1 MKQRSQSVIRGTR
14 SRRSSIFGIAI
25 GLFLLVFSTLLGLS
39 ALLGFSATALAQDAV
54 EEERS
59 EKEVIEETSAK
70 QLDKVSKEPEAPSPA
85 ASSPAA
91 PLPAGSEREAARI
104 SRRAAREAADAPF
117 IGKPVAQIDLVC
129 DLELCRNPVAVDRFK
144 ELSGLYVGQ
153 NFSSQAQ
160 QRAQER
166 LAKTG
171 FFQTLEFNKELSN
184 DRVIITITARG
195 AVLIRK
201 VSFEGLSPPPFE
213 TDLRKLLIYRP
224 GQAYTKDDNKAD
236 AQLVSLQEVFAREGF
251 FGSKI
256 VMTVEKVGDQEHLVD
271 MTFKVDKGGELAICD
286 IGLRGVRAMRY
297 SRARELLLTSL
308 PFFARRVPLIT
319 PTFTTQDY
327 RAGREALIQHY
338 RRNGYFRARIIDQA
352 AKTDIEKGCV
362 ELLLEINEGPHWQ
375 VNFQG
380 NKLFKKAE
388 LVALLPF
395 IETGYV
401 DSEAISQAEH
411 EIRKLYE
418 TRGYPFTAV
427 TGKEVLVDRDTRS
440 IEFEIVEGP
449 QLQIQDIILH
459 GNEQI
464 ASSTLLKS
472 FGTQRYALLSPGGY
486 LQTDQLL
493 DDFSKIEA
501 AYRQLGYLQA
511 MVVRFSLEA
520 LPSDKAMIVHIF
532 IEEGFRTVAERVD
545 LSGARVVPAGTL
557 LSLLNVSNGNAF
569 VPLSVRADQARLL
582 QHYASIGY
590 PMTQIKTTC
599 RLLNGEEVTCDA
611 PMLPRGCK
619 ATNLVELKPLCGTN
633 NEEHRLSCELIRPEE
648 ECKFEGGAIEPD
660 VRVRH
665 VIEEGPRVRVGEIL
679 LKGNFRTDAN
689 LIYQELPL
697 KTGDRFNVNKV
708 LEGQGNMRSLG
719 LFDSVS
725 IETIGLE
732 DNLDDDGSDTLNVD
746 DERTAALVISVE
758 ESRSRYL
765 DFKFGLEGRDLLGD
779 SRRLLVTGE
788 VQYNDSNLFGYGQ
801 RFRPRVIAAVDAF
814 DLWEVGAD
822 TTQDIGAAQNITGLD
837 YLVGAEL
844 IYTHPRF
851 LKQWT
856 KVDKLYLTIT
866 PFYLLDLLG
875 VANDE
880 VLREEWGLRLEL
892 RKELFELMDRLTLTF
907 GIEAKQ
913 AATWTPNDPMFGKWR
928 LFSPRRSTGKL
939 SPEIT
944 LDRRDSPLNPHE
956 GYHLQ
961 VKPQLVSG
969 DALTQ
974 GAEDAIGDSYLRLN
988 FAASVYFSLWED
1000 LVFGQSF
1007 RFGQIIPLA
1016 GRQTIVP
1023 PDERFF
1029 LGGVGSVRGFPT
1041 NSLGPII
1048 GFQRAPG
1055 GELMLNYNAEI
1066 RFPIVKQWNVY
1077 GATFFDAGL
1086 LTDCFSQA
1094 NNRSSA
1100 NCYRNAFPEDAP
1112 FGNIRTT
1119 VGLGLRYLILDQIP
1133 VLFDYGIVLDR
1144 RAGEDFGSFHFNL
1157 GYTF

>member
-1 MKQRSQSVIRGTR
+1 M
-14 SRRSSIFGIAI
+14 AA
-25 GLFLLVFSTLLGLS
+25 GLFFLMFSTL
-39 ALLGFSATALAQDAV
+39 ALAQDPV
-54 EEERS
+54 EEQRS
-59 EKEVIEETSAK
+59 EQEASEQTPSK
-70 QLDKVSKEPEAPSPA
+70 QLENIAPEPVGLSPQN
-85 ASSPAA
+85 
-91 PLPAGSEREAARI
+91 SEREAARL

-117 IGKPVAQIDLVC
+117 VGKPIAQIELDC
-129 DLELCRNPVAVDRFK
+129 DLELCRNPVAIDRFK
-144 ELSGLYVGQ
+144 ELSGLFVGQ
-153 NFSSQAQ
+153 SYSFEAQ

-171 FFQTLEFNKELSN
+171 FFQKLEFNKELMN
-184 DRVIITITARG
+184 DRVMITIEARG

-224 GQAYTKDDNKAD
+224 GQAYLHDDDKSK
-236 AQLVSLQEVFAREGF
+236 AQLASLQEVFAREGF

-256 VMTVEKVGDQEHLVD
+256 EMVVENVGGQEHLVD
-271 MTFKVDKGGELAICD
+271 LTFKVDKGGELAICD
-286 IGLRGVRAMRY
+286 IGLRGVRALRY

-308 PFFARRVPLIT
+308 PFFSRRVPLVT

-352 AKTDIEKGCV
+352 AKTDMEKRCV

-380 NKLFKKAE
+380 NKLFKKEE
-388 LVALLPF
+388 LVAQLPF

-401 DSEAISQAEH
+401 DREAISQAEH

-418 TRGYPFTAV
+418 TRGYPFTGV
-427 TGKEVLVDRDTRS
+427 SGKEIIVDRDTRS
-440 IEFEIVEGP
+440 IDFEIIEGP
-449 QLQIQDIILH
+449 QLKINEIVLH
-459 GNEQI
+459 GNKHI
-464 ASSTLLKS
+464 PSSALMYG
-472 FGTQRYALLSPGGY
+472 FGTQRYALFSPGGY

-511 MVVRFSLEA
+511 VVVRFSLEA
-520 LPSDKAMIVHIF
+520 LPSGKAMNVHIY
-532 IEEGFRTVAERVD
+532 IEEGFKTQAERVD

-557 LSLLNVSNGNAF
+557 LSLLNVSTGKPF
-569 VPLSVRADQARLL
+569 VPLNVRADQARLL

-599 RLLNGEEVTCDA
+599 RLLGGEEVACDA
-611 PMLPRGCK
+611 PQLARGCK
-619 ATNLVELKPLCGTN
+619 ATNLVDLKPLCGTSDKD
-633 NEEHRLSCELIRPEE
+633 RSMSCELIRADE
-648 ECKFEGGAIEPD
+648 ECKFQGGASEPN

-697 KTGDRFNVNKV
+697 KTGERFNVNKV

-732 DNLDDDGSDTLNVD
+732 DSLSEDVPGAPGLD

-765 DFKFGLEGRDLLGD
+765 DFKFGLEGRDLIGD

-788 VQYNDSNLFGYGQ
+788 VQYNDSNLFGFGQ
-801 RFRPRVIAAVDAF
+801 RFRPRVIAAVDSF
-814 DLWEVGAD
+814 DLWNIGAD
-822 TTQDIGAAQNITGLD
+822 TTQNLSAAQRITGLD

-856 KVDKLYLTIT
+856 KVDKLFLTIT
-866 PFYLLDLLG
+866 PFYMLDLLG
-875 VANDE
+875 EANDE

-913 AATWTPNDPMFGKWR
+913 AATWTPEDPMFGNWR
-928 LFSPRRSTGKL
+928 LFSPRRATGKL

-974 GAEDAIGDSYLRLN
+974 GAEDALGDSYLRLN
-988 FAASVYFSLWED
+988 FAASAYFSLWSD

-1007 RFGQIIPLA
+1007 RFGQIVPLLN
-1016 GRQTIVP
+1016 RQTIVP
-1023 PDERFF
+1023 PDERFY
-1029 LGGVGSVRGFPT
+1029 LGGVGSVRGFPS
-1041 NSLGPII
+1041 NSLGPVT
-1048 GFQRAPG
+1048 GFQRGPG

-1066 RFPIVKQWNVY
+1066 RFPIFKQWNVY

-1086 LTDCFSQA
+1086 LTDCFDDA
-1094 NNRSSA
+1094 GTRSTA
-1100 NCYRNAFPEDAP
+1100 NCYRNAFPADAP
-1112 FGNIRTT
+1112 FANVRTT
-1119 VGLGLRYLILDQIP
+1119 AGLGLRYLILDQIP
-1133 VLFDYGIVLDR
+1133 VLFDYGIVLNR